1 MKQVKQEQ
9 ELAKGKRQ
17 INAFCIAVHQ
27 VFIPLGIPLQH
38 WFFFLIGMS
47 GNKDWN
53 GSLSLEWYVILP
65 TGKNLGL
72 DCLTAWC
79 SWRTDFSNF
88 SFSRFLSFFSFSTL
102 CDSPSV
108 SQIFLVFHWECGV
121 WVCVFI
127 KKIDMKTSK
136 RLVKNFKK
144 KRLPTVVP
152 CGFFK
157 IKLYTCQILKG
168 SFFLTCQHLVKS
180 FCFYILY

>member
-1 MKQVKQEQ
+1 
-9 ELAKGKRQ
+9 
-17 INAFCIAVHQ
+17 
-27 VFIPLGIPLQH
+27 
-38 WFFFLIGMS
+38 MS

-53 GSLSLEWYVILP
+53 GSLSLEWCVILP

-79 SWRTDFSNF
+79 SWRTDFSYF
-88 SFSRFLSFFSFSTL
+88 SFSKFLSLFSFSTL

-108 SQIFLVFHWECGV
+108 SQILSVFHWECSV

-127 KKIDMKTSK
+127 KKIDMKTPK
-136 RLVKNFKK
+136 RSVQKNKK
-144 KRLPTVVP
+144 KRLSNSVS

-157 IKLYTCQILKG
+157 IKMCTCQFLKG